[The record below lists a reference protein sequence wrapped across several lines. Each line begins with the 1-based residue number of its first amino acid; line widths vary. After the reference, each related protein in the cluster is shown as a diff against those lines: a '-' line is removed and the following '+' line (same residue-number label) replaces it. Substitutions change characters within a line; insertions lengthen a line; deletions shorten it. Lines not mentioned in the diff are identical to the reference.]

1 MVHVCDA
8 ALLLPCDLLTT
19 LTFILLHDSSLA
31 FAPVDSPAALCVYHL
46 WVLYPSIQLLQF
58 YQRHSSLK
66 FFFHVDSLDQFETGG
81 PL

>member
-1 MVHVCDA
+1 MFHARDA
-8 ALLLPCDLLTT
+8 ALPISCFLMTT
-19 LTFILLHDSSLA
+19 LTFILLNDSGLA
-31 FAPVDSPAALCVYHL
+31 FAPVDSLAALCVYHL

-66 FFFHVDSLDQFETGG
+66 FFFHFDSLDQFETGG